1 MAAPVIPG
9 VSNALLIQ
17 YRQEMQEEL
26 MAILSFWKQYT
37 IDEEQGGFYGSVSS
51 DNVADKSAPK
61 GLVLNSRIC
70 WAFSAAFAV
79 TSDPHDLQVATRAF
93 DYLWQHFVDQ
103 EFGGVYWSV
112 DAQGQML
119 DGRKQVYGQAF
130 CIYGITEYYKV
141 TRNESAL
148 QLAKELFHLIERHSR
163 DHMEG
168 GYIEAFGRDW
178 GPATDLRLSD
188 KDDNEKKTMNTHL
201 HIIEAYANLYQVW
214 PEREVKESI
223 LSLLDIFDKHFINK
237 QDFHLRLFFD
247 EQWQSKST
255 LQSYGHDIEAA
266 WLLLNVAETIEAEEY
281 IERYKDLA
289 VKIAGAAAEG
299 LDNDGGLW
307 YEYEP
312 KYQRLIA
319 EKHSWPQAEAMIG
332 FFNAWQLTG
341 KEQFLDQSRQNWEF
355 VKRFIRDKEK
365 GEWLW
370 GIKADYSPIDKDKA
384 GFWKCPYH
392 NTRACLELIRRTA
405 P

>member
-1 MAAPVIPG
+1 MTAPVIPG
-9 VSNALLIQ
+9 ASNASLDQ

-26 MAILSFWKQYT
+26 SAILSYWKQHT
-37 IDEEQGGFYGSVSS
+37 LDEEQGGFYGSVNS

-70 WAFSAAFAV
+70 WAFSAAFGV
-79 TSDPHDLQVATRAF
+79 TNDPDDLRVATRAF
-93 DYLWQHFVDQ
+93 DYLQQYFVDP

-112 DAQGQML
+112 DARGQML

-148 QLAKELFHLIERHSR
+148 QLAKEIFYLIEQYSR
-163 DHMEG
+163 DRIEG

-178 GPATDLRLSD
+178 GPAADLRLSD

-214 PEREVKESI
+214 PERKVKESI
-223 LSLLDIFDKHFINK
+223 VSLLDIFDKHFIDK

-312 KYQRLIA
+312 ENQRLIA

-370 GIKADYSPIDKDKA
+370 GVRADYSPIDKDKA

-392 NTRACLELIRRTA
+392 NTRACLELIRRIAT
-405 P
+405 